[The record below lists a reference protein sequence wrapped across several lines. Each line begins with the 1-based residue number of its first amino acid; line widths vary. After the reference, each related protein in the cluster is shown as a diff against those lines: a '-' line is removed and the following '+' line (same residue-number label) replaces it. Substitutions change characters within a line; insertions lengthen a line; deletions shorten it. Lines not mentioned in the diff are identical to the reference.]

1 MKKIIF
7 YLIFIVILI
16 IVMPMIFT
24 NKFKTEE
31 FISNTTEEEKFDY
44 GKFNIIK
51 LFHTET
57 GTVEELDLDT
67 YLYGV
72 VSSEMPA
79 SFEMEALKAQ
89 ATVARTYTVYQIKN
103 GGKHENADLCD
114 SALCCQAWITKENR
128 MSRWEENV
136 REEYWNKII
145 KAVNETKGKFI
156 LYNGE
161 PINALFHSN
170 SGGTTELALNVWGGN
185 FPYFQTVETSGEDAY
200 SSFTSGAEV
209 PKDELVKIMLEKYP
223 SFQIDFSN
231 QECIKVIERTDSG
244 RVKKIKIGN
253 TEISGTEARTLF
265 KLKSAKFDFE
275 MTENS
280 VKFSVLGYGH
290 GVGLSQCGS
299 DALAKQGKNYEEIIK
314 FYYKDVEI
322 SE

>member
-1 MKKIIF
+1 
-7 YLIFIVILI
+7 
-16 IVMPMIFT
+16 
-24 NKFKTEE
+24 
-31 FISNTTEEEKFDY
+31 
-44 GKFNIIK
+44 
-51 LFHTET
+51 
-57 GTVEELDLDT
+57 
-67 YLYGV
+67 
-72 VSSEMPA
+72 
-79 SFEMEALKAQ
+79 
-89 ATVARTYTVYQIKN
+89 
-103 GGKHENADLCD
+103 
-114 SALCCQAWITKENR
+114 
-128 MSRWEENV
+128 
-136 REEYWNKII
+136 
-145 KAVNETKGKFI
+145 
-156 LYNGE
+156 
-161 PINALFHSN
+161 
-170 SGGTTELALNVWGGN
+170 
-185 FPYFQTVETSGEDAY
+185 
-200 SSFTSGAEV
+200 
-209 PKDELVKIMLEKYP
+209 MLEKYP

>member
-1 MKKIIF
+1 MKKILF
-7 YLIFIVILI
+7 YLVFIVVLI

-24 NKFKTEE
+24 NRFKTEE
-31 FISNTTEEEKFDY
+31 VISEKIEEKFDY
-44 GKFNIIK
+44 GKYNIIR

-57 GTVEELDLDT
+57 GEVEELDLDT

-89 ATVARTYTVYQIKN
+89 SIVARTYTVYQIKN

-128 MSRWEENV
+128 MARWEENL
-136 REEYWNKII
+136 REEYWNKIV

-170 SGGTTELALNVWGGN
+170 SGGTTELSVNVWGGD

-200 SSFTSGAEV
+200 TSFTSGMEV
-209 PKDELVKIMLEKYP
+209 SKDELVKIMLEKY
-223 SFQIDFSN
+223 SNFEIDFSK
-231 QECIKVIERTDSG
+231 EDCIKIIERTDSG
-244 RVKKIKIGN
+244 RVKKMQIGN
-253 TEISGTEARTLF
+253 TKISGTEARTLF

-275 MTENS
+275 MDENS

-299 DALAKQGKNYEEIIK
+299 DALAKQGKNCDEIIK

>member
-1 MKKIIF
+1 MKKILF
-7 YLIFIVILI
+7 YLVFIVILI
-16 IVMPMIFT
+16 IVMPMIFS
-24 NKFKTEE
+24 NRFKTEE
-31 FISNTTEEEKFDY
+31 VISDEFEEKFDY
-44 GKFNIIK
+44 GKYSIIR

-57 GTVEELDLDT
+57 GEIEELDLDT

-89 ATVARTYTVYQIKN
+89 AIVARTYTVYQIKN

-128 MSRWEENV
+128 MARWEEDL
-136 REEYWNKII
+136 REEYWNKIV

-170 SGGTTELALNVWGGN
+170 SGGTTELSINVWGGD

-200 SSFTSGAEV
+200 SSFTSGVEIS
-209 PKDELVKIMLEKYP
+209 KDELVKNMLEKY
-223 SFQIDFSN
+223 SNFEIDFAK
-231 QECIKVIERTDSG
+231 EDCIKILERTDSG
-244 RVKKIKIGN
+244 RVKKMQVGN
-253 TEISGTEARTLF
+253 TEISGTEARNLF

-275 MTENS
+275 IDENS

-299 DALAKQGKNYEEIIK
+299 DALAKQGKNCEEIIK